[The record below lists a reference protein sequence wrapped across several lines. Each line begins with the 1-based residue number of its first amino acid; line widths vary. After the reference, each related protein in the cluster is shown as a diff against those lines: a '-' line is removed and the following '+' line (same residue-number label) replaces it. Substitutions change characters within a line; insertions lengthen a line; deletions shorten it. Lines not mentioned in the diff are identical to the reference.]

1 MSYQLRLEGRSN
13 YISLSRQYKDLV
25 LYCRH
30 SNKFF
35 FVVVDNE
42 DMLERLKTNRYFQ
55 AVMEITENIPLYK
68 VAMNMQ
74 MGKSASTTKKRLS
87 VVNLEVIECRDK
99 SVPHDVYKLIF

>member
-1 MSYQLRLEGRSN
+1 MSYQLRLDGHSN
-13 YISLSRQYKDLV
+13 YISLSRQYKDLI
-25 LYCRH
+25 LYCRQ

-35 FVVVDNE
+35 FIVVENE
-42 DMLERLKTNRYFQ
+42 EMVERLKTNRHFQ

-74 MGKSASTTKKRLS
+74 MGRSASTIQKRLS
-87 VVNLEVIECRDK
+87 VVNLEIIECRDK